1 MKVLVVFQ
9 DFQLFCLACCSL
21 GSVGGSVAS
30 GSASRPGSTRSRR
43 PPHQTW
49 QGPSCLGALYQLLIA
64 PFEDCLPATCS
75 KSGTATC
82 TLRTRRG
89 FRGCCEH
96 VTYHVCCLN
105 MKLTRIRVGE
115 WHFAG
120 LKGILI
126 NISVQPTII
135 LSWRSMHQ
143 MAPKCWSISIKQHI
157 GCSYCETVTWNV
169 INF

>member
-1 MKVLVVFQ
+1 MVMCEQYMNYQFSRLWIVLS
-9 DFQLFCLACCSL
+9 CLLCCSL

-82 TLRTRRG
+82 T
-89 FRGCCEH
+89 
-96 VTYHVCCLN
+96 
-105 MKLTRIRVGE
+105 
-115 WHFAG
+115 
-120 LKGILI
+120 
-126 NISVQPTII
+126 
-135 LSWRSMHQ
+135 
-143 MAPKCWSISIKQHI
+143 
-157 GCSYCETVTWNV
+157 
-169 INF
+169 